1 MIVEIAFSLGDSK
14 FSRQDGCCE
23 IFGAGFAVAS
33 GDRENFDQERASIIR
48 SEVLKG
54 AQSIFCSDNRE
65 FVRQFRVI
73 GSVRYADRAPRRGV
87 RTFPAEIDNRAEGT
101 RFCGGFNELVA
112 VEILTA
118 QGDKELAA
126 F

>member
-23 IFGAGFAVAS
+23 IFGWEG
-33 GDRENFDQERASIIR
+33 ASIIR
-48 SEVLKG
+48 SEVLIG

-65 FVRQFRVI
+65 FIRQFRVI
-73 GSVRYADRAPRRGV
+73 GSVRYADRSPRRGV
-87 RTFPAEIDNRAEGT
+87 RTFPAEIHNRTEGT
-101 RFCGGFNELVA
+101 QFCGGLNELVA